1 LIGSF
6 RSEWLR
12 LTRRPAVWIL
22 AVVLLAILLTLSYAL
37 VWIIFSFPPKGLV
50 TQGGTPQELKRV
62 LYPADWLHTV
72 LGDTTGLGG
81 SVALILGVLTV
92 GSEYGWGTVKTM
104 VTQRPG
110 RLQVL
115 LGKAL
120 AMEAILLVLSVALLA
135 AGAAASAVLVTVDGQ
150 SSSWPDVLTILKA
163 VGTAWLVLS
172 LYAGLGFMLAV
183 VFRQSALAVGLGLVY
198 TFVIESLVLNLL
210 GNAEAF
216 RGIVSA
222 FPGSNAAALIA
233 TFPSAV
239 VRPGA
244 AVRAHVGAGQATLV
258 LGAYLA
264 AFAAVSAALFR
275 RRDIA

>member
-1 LIGSF
+1 LIASF

-62 LYPADWLHTV
+62 VYPADWLHTV

-81 SVALILGVLTV
+81 SVALILGVLTA

-110 RLQVL
+110 RLQAL

-120 AMEAILLVLSVALLA
+120 AMEAVVLLLAVALLA

-150 SSSWPDVLTILKA
+150 SSSWPDVLTVLKA
-163 VGTAWLVLS
+163 LGTAWLVLS
-172 LYAGLGFMLAV
+172 LYAGLGFALAV
-183 VFRQSALAVGLGLVY
+183 LFRQSALAVGLGLVY
-198 TFVIESLVLNLL
+198 TLLVESLVLNLL
-210 GNAEAF
+210 GGADAF
-216 RGIVSA
+216 RGIVSV
-222 FPGSNAAALIA
+222 FPGSNAAALVA

-239 VRPGA
+239 VRSTA
-244 AVRAHVGAGQATLV
+244 AVRASVSAVQATLV
-258 LGAYLA
+258 LAAYLA
-264 AFAAVSAALFR
+264 AFAVVSGVLFR
-275 RRDIA
+275 WRDIA